1 MDNAVSLLFPF
12 PIISYFLYSI
22 PERGCKRRKITIAQ
36 SALTHTRTHIIV
48 HFCPLCCCF
57 ANARPLRAKSRLA
70 SFVYVPTCII
80 YVDLYFF
87 LWQNEPCIAIIVDR
101 RVPTNSR
108 LSPCAYCF
116 NAFLDLFHAIYAIVC
131 CVRTMQLR
139 LFTRDRIICHG

>member
-1 MDNAVSLLFPF
+1 MSLLFPF

-87 LWQNEPCIAIIVDR
+87 FYGEMNRASLSSLIDAFR
-101 RVPTNSR
+101 RTLVCPRVHTVSTR
-108 LSPCAYCF
+108 FS
-116 NAFLDLFHAIYAIVC
+116 IY
-131 CVRTMQLR
+131 
-139 LFTRDRIICHG
+139 FTRSMRSYVA

>member
-1 MDNAVSLLFPF
+1 MSLLFPF

-87 LWQNEPCIAIIVDR
+87 NGKMNRASLSSLIDAFR
-101 RVPTNSR
+101 RTLVCPRVHTV
-108 LSPCAYCF
+108 C
-116 NAFLDLFHAIYAIVC
+116 NAFLDSFHTIYAIVC
-131 CVRTMQLR
+131 CVRTMRLR

>member
-1 MDNAVSLLFPF
+1 MPLLFPF

-108 LSPCAYCF
+108 LSPCAYCLQRVSRF
-116 NAFLDLFHAIYAIVC
+116 ISRDLCDRMLRENDAIEVI
-131 CVRTMQLR
+131 
-139 LFTRDRIICHG
+139 HP

>member
-1 MDNAVSLLFPF
+1 MSLLFPF

-108 LSPCAYCF
+108 LSPCAYCLQRVSRF
-116 NAFLDLFHAIYAIVC
+116 ISRDLCDRMLRENDAIEVI
-131 CVRTMQLR
+131 
-139 LFTRDRIICHG
+139 HP